1 MKKAKKSVPKEDNLE
16 DLAWRSLDR
25 YRLAQV
31 LSLAWENNCARGHNC
46 FIMYVDACECMLMHV
61 RDGLYDKQAGEIRKI
76 AIPSN

>member
-1 MKKAKKSVPKEDNLE
+1 MKKEKNSISKEDNLE

-25 YRLAQV
+25 YQV
-31 LSLAWENNCARGHNC
+31 SLGSLIGLGEHFARGHNC